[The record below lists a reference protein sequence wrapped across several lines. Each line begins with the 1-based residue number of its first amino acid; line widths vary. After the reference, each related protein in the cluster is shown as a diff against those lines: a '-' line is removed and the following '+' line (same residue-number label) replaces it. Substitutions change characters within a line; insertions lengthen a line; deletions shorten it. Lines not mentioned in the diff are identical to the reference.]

1 MIDDY
6 AHHPT
11 EISAVENAIR
21 EIYPSEKVLVVFQP
35 HLFSRTKDFAEDFA
49 ASLSKFDEVLLL
61 DIYAARELPIKG
73 IDATWLLNKI
83 ENKNK
88 KLTRKKTLLKDIQ
101 QSSAKVVA
109 MLGAGD
115 IGVMISDITNQILK
129 SSKNEI

>member
-1 MIDDY
+1 M
-6 AHHPT
+6 
-11 EISAVENAIR
+11 
-21 EIYPSEKVLVVFQP
+21 
-35 HLFSRTKDFAEDFA
+35 
-49 ASLSKFDEVLLL
+49 LL